1 MLWILAVMFK
11 TAKAPFPRVILSE
24 GRNTVQTEVETRRA
38 TTKWSDLAAIRWRIS
53 LFLRHNLFF
62 REIQT
67 ALPFAL
73 RVSTMDIRPSL
84 KMTVAGRCF
93 VSLPLGEG
101 GSADCA
107 ETDEV
112 FHAFLD
118 LPHPP
123 QAVPLPRGE
132 GTDKHPFIHCKASN
146 HHFLWRTEII
156 GW

>member
-1 MLWILAVMFK
+1 
-11 TAKAPFPRVILSE
+11 
-24 GRNTVQTEVETRRA
+24 
-38 TTKWSDLAAIRWRIS
+38 
-53 LFLRHNLFF
+53 
-62 REIQT
+62 
-67 ALPFAL
+67 
-73 RVSTMDIRPSL
+73 MDIRPSL

-132 GTDKHPFIHCKASN
+132 GTDKRPFGYLRIYLFGYGVLSLMGNKV
-146 HHFLWRTEII
+146 LEII
-156 GW
+156 GSKCLMYLNCGNIVLFVIAKSNNCLVYTL